1 MIKAKK
7 GEHIERGRPRTY
19 DPSMCQT
26 ILEVAAQGGHIPA
39 MCLAIGIRSPDTW
52 YRWKEEYPEFREAAD
67 YAKLISQAFY
77 ETLLLKAGTGQLPGC
92 NFNSI
97 AMVMNNKFSDEYKRS
112 ANSASTEINIGSIN
126 SIERLDEN
134 TLDKKIAAMNKK
146 LSVLIPQGTEDNES
160 DS

>member
-1 MIKAKK
+1 
-7 GEHIERGRPRTY
+7 
-19 DPSMCQT
+19 
-26 ILEVAAQGGHIPA
+26 
-39 MCLAIGIRSPDTW
+39 
-52 YRWKEEYPEFREAAD
+52 
-67 YAKLISQAFY
+67 
-77 ETLLLKAGTGQLPGC
+77 
-92 NFNSI
+92 
-97 AMVMNNKFSDEYKRS
+97 MVMNNKFSDEYKRS